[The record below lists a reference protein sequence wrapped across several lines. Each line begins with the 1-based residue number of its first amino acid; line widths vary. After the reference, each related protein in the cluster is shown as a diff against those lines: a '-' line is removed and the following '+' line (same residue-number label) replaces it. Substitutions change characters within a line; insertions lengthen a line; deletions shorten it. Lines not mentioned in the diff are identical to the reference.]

1 MKIKENPKKIAKYQ
15 PNFIFCCIALV
26 AVVFLV
32 FSAANAQPPK
42 EITQVAVNKNYRI
55 GVGDVLKVL
64 VPKQE
69 LLSLDS
75 VRVSNEGTIRLP
87 MIEGEI
93 PAACLTEGELA
104 ADITTRYKKYL
115 LNPQVYVAVQEFH
128 PNTVAVIGAVN
139 SPGSFDL
146 KQPTRL
152 LDVLAK
158 VNGPSEKA
166 GQSIQLFRAPDTTQ
180 CEANKLSYKET
191 EKDNELILLPLAET
205 LKGNENAN
213 PYLQA
218 GDIVTIVEADN
229 PGEVYIVGNVNT
241 AKTISL
247 KEPVTLSKAVAIA
260 GGVSKDAD
268 SEKIKITRQDP
279 NTLAKTTIVANLKE
293 INKDNEKDI
302 VLQANDIVD
311 VPGPS
316 GTKKVLND
324 ILKTLIPIGTRTILR
339 PL

>member
-15 PNFIFCCIALV
+15 PNFIFSCIAVV
-26 AVVFLV
+26 ALVFLV
-32 FSAANAQPPK
+32 FSAADAQLPK
-42 EITQVAVNKNYRI
+42 ETTQTAVNKNYRI

-87 MIEGEI
+87 MIEKEI
-93 PAACLTEGELA
+93 PAACLTEAELA
-104 ADITTRYKKYL
+104 ASITEKYTKYL

-128 PNTVAVIGAVN
+128 SNPVAVIGAVN
-139 SPGSFDL
+139 SPGSFDV
-146 KQPTRL
+146 QRPTRL
-152 LDVLAK
+152 LELLALVK
-158 VNGPSEKA
+158 GPSEKA
-166 GQSIQLFRAPDTTQ
+166 GQSIQLFRASDTTQ
-180 CEANKLSYKET
+180 CEANKLLHTET
-191 EKDNELILLPLAET
+191 EKDNELVILPLAET

-213 PYLQA
+213 PYLLA
-218 GDIVTIVEADN
+218 GDIVTIAEADN

-241 AKTISL
+241 AKTIPL

-260 GGVSKDAD
+260 GGISKDGV
-268 SEKIKITRQDP
+268 SEKIKIIRQAP
-279 NTLAKTTIVANLKE
+279 NSLAKTTIIANLKE

-302 VLQANDIVD
+302 VLQANDIVE

-324 ILKTLIPIGTRTILR
+324 IFKTLIPLGTRTILR
-339 PL
+339 F